1 MIEGEL
7 YVRYLSEGKGW
18 KKLKEEVR
26 VGTSVM
32 EVINI
37 IEVMMIFHRICEKKL
52 RDFIW
57 IEIQLEKLTKHV
69 VLLAWLNGAGL
80 MWDQDQA
87 KRQVE

>member
-52 RDFIW
+52 RDFI
-57 IEIQLEKLTKHV
+57 
-69 VLLAWLNGAGL
+69 
-80 MWDQDQA
+80 
-87 KRQVE
+87 